1 MAASFAGVTRTMS
14 LRFDRKVALIT
25 GGAMGIGA
33 ASAKKFCE
41 LGASVAILDRDAEA
55 GQATVKALSEAGR
68 PATLTSVTSV
78 ANPASDRQSMTW
90 YRIMAPFMYS

>member
-1 MAASFAGVTRTMS
+1 MS
-14 LRFDRKVALIT
+14 LRFDGKVALIT

-55 GQATVKALSEAGR
+55 GQATVNALSEAGHQ
-68 PATLTSVTSV
+68 ATLHVCDVSSE
-78 ANPASDRQSMTW
+78 SQRQRGSQ
-90 YRIMAPFMYS
+90 